1 MFGGPYVYLLFGHN
15 HEPYENGRTDR
26 DAVCID
32 SGGLCAPGQHSAKR
46 LKKSARDTHVL
57 VCNFAK
63 IIFANFKEIFTDRLS
78 NKPFLIWLLTTPPRL
93 KYVAT
98 LPCNLLLIACSLTLM
113 FHKVVWQHT
122 QGVVELLVTTL
133 PLTYQGIFQ

>member
-46 LKKSARDTHVL
+46 LKKVHET
-57 VCNFAK
+57 
-63 IIFANFKEIFTDRLS
+63 TT
-78 NKPFLIWLLTTPPRL
+78 FLF
-93 KYVAT
+93 VT
-98 LPCNLLLIACSLTLM
+98 LP
-113 FHKVVWQHT
+113 K
-122 QGVVELLVTTL
+122 
-133 PLTYQGIFQ
+133 